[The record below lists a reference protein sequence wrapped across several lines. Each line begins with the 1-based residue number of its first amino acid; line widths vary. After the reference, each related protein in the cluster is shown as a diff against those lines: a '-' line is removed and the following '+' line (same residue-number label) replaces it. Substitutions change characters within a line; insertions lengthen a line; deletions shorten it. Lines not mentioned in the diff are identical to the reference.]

1 MKRSCVVLTALLLMV
16 FFAETAFADVA
27 YGPLDIVMEYGF
39 PVFLIAV
46 AVIVIVL
53 VIRAIRNNK
62 SKDGG
67 KDSEK

>member
-1 MKRSCVVLTALLLMV
+1 MKRSCVVLTACLVMV

-27 YGPLDIVMEYGF
+27 FGPLDYVMEYGW

-53 VIRAIRNNK
+53 VIRAIRNDK
-62 SKDGG
+62 RKDDG

>member
-1 MKRSCVVLTALLLMV
+1 MKRSHVVLTALLLMIC
-16 FFAETAFADVA
+16 FAETAFADVA
-27 YGPLDIVMEYGF
+27 FGPLDYVMEYGF

-53 VIRAIRNNK
+53 VIRAIRNDK
-62 SKDGG
+62 RKDDG